1 MKISSITE
9 PDSPRGRL
17 LEAAAKL
24 FRKKGYD
31 RTTVRD
37 IANEVGI
44 LSGSIFHH
52 FRNKDEILRAV
63 MSDCV
68 ENLLSSMAD
77 ALRLAKTPE
86 QRIRTMIH
94 CELEAILG
102 EKGNAL
108 TVLVFE
114 WRALSKESQGS
125 LLDRRHDYERLWQK
139 ELMAAA
145 EAGITRR
152 AIDPLI
158 LRRFLGGALY
168 WTSNWYQE
176 DGDYNL
182 EQLTDQALQFIKSD
196 NKISTDSEQQLEFS
210 L

>member
-1 MKISSITE
+1 MNDSLITD

-17 LEAAAKL
+17 LAAAARL
-24 FRKKGYD
+24 FRSKGYD

-68 ENLLSSMAD
+68 ENLLIRMNL
-77 ALRLAKTPE
+77 ALQGASTPE
-86 QRIRTMIH
+86 QRLQAMIR
-94 CELEAILG
+94 CELESILG

-114 WRALSKESQGS
+114 WRALSEESQRA
-125 LLDRRHDYERLWQK
+125 LLDCRHQYERLWQK
-139 ELMAAA
+139 ELKSATD
-145 EAGITRR
+145 AGLIRKT
-152 AIDPLI
+152 IDPLVM
-158 LRRFLGGALY
+158 RRFLGGALY
-168 WTSNWYQE
+168 WTTHWFQE
-176 DGDYNL
+176 GGDYDID
-182 EQLTDQALQFIKSD
+182 QLTEQAMMLIR
-196 NKISTDSEQQLEFS
+196 N
-210 L
+210 